1 MSTLPW
7 RARVYVVAVCLT
19 ALAAASAVAFTGT
32 DWVALLVIG
41 VLFAV
46 LDPLSTV
53 SLGRGRGVT
62 LSASFPVSLAAVILL
77 GPWGAALISLCS
89 AVYQPAGPPVVKRL
103 FNAAELAVSA
113 ACAGLV
119 YTALGGTDTLVRDD
133 FPLVLLVVVAAAGVY
148 SAVNA
153 GLVAGVLSLAQGV
166 PFGHGLRTTL
176 STGVVGYLLYGLF
189 GLMMAVLWST
199 EVGALAAV
207 LVLLPLLVARWAFAQ
222 YAAER
227 EAYERTVRTL
237 VAAVETKDLYTRGHS
252 ERVSYGAELIAR
264 RMRMTEERVE
274 LLRFAG
280 LLHDLGKL
288 GVPTRLLQKEGPLTP
303 AELQIIA
310 LHPVRGV
317 EMVRE
322 IEFLREAYDGIMHH
336 HERIDGL
343 GYPMGLRGDAI
354 PEFARAIAVADAFDA
369 MTSTRSYRP
378 ARGAADA
385 MAELERCRGTH
396 FDPAMVAA
404 FAAAVAEHGWTAAEV
419 PEPAAAPGAH
429 GTRYDHDDPT
439 AAPALPR
446 AEAAGDQGGR

>member
-1 MSTLPW
+1 MVTALPW
-7 RARVYVVAVCLT
+7 RARVYVLAVCLA
-19 ALAAASAVAFTGT
+19 ALGAASGVFFTSV
-32 DWVALLVIG
+32 DPLALVVIG

-77 GPWGAALISLCS
+77 GPWGSALISLAS
-89 AVYQPAGPPVVKRL
+89 AIYQPARPPWVKRV
-103 FNAAELAVSA
+103 FNAAELALSG

-119 YTALGGTDTLVRDD
+119 YAGLGGDRILGIDD

-153 GLVAGVLSLAQGV
+153 GLVAGVLYFAQGV
-166 PFGHGLRTTL
+166 PFGRGLRTTL
-176 STGVVGYLLYGLF
+176 STGVVGYLGYGLF

-199 EVGALAAV
+199 DVGVLAAV
-207 LVLLPLLVARWAFAQ
+207 LVLLPLLVARWAFSQ

-237 VAAVETKDLYTRGHS
+237 VQAVETKDLYTRGHS
-252 ERVSYGAELIAR
+252 ERVSLGSELIAR
-264 RMRMTEERVE
+264 RIGMAEERVE

-288 GVPTRLLQKEGPLTP
+288 GVPTRLLQKSGPLTEEEY
-303 AELQIIA
+303 AVIQ

-322 IEFLREAYDGIMHH
+322 IAFLREAYEGIMHH
-336 HERIDGL
+336 HERVDGL
-343 GYPMGLRGDAI
+343 GYPLGLAGSAI
-354 PEFARAIAVADAFDA
+354 PEFARAIAVADAFDS
-369 MTSTRSYRP
+369 MTSTRSYRR
-378 ARGAADA
+378 ARSTDEAL
-385 MAELERCRGTH
+385 AELVRCKGVH
-396 FDPAMVAA
+396 FDPVMVDA
-404 FAAAVAEHGWTAAEV
+404 FAAAVGEVGWAPAEPPVPAAE
-419 PEPAAAPGAH
+419 PGVH
-429 GTRYDHDDPT
+429 VTTYDHDDPT
-439 AAPALPR
+439 AALPVLR
-446 AEAAGDQGGR
+446 ENEDGGAA